1 MMTIEVHSGDKS
13 GKTQYDISLE
23 EMERV
28 MDAHCDKIMTA
39 TLIEKSTLW
48 FPNGR
53 MVEYRWDE
61 KENCIWKR
69 IGQVKKK

>member
-39 TLIEKSTLW
+39 TLMEKSTLW
-48 FPNGR
+48 FPNGK

>member
-39 TLIEKSTLW
+39 TLMEKSTLW

-53 MVEYRWDE
+53 VVEYRRDE